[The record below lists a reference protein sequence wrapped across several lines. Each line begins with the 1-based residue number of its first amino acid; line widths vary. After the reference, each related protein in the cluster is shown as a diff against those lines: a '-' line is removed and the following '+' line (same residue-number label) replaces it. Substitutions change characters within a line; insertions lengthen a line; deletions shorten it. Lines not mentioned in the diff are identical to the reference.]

1 MYAVV
6 EAAGEQIRVAAGD
19 TVRLEKMNG
28 TTGSEIM
35 MDKVLMISNEGKN
48 IWGKP
53 YIAGAGVKAEVIG
66 TGKADKVM
74 VLRSQSKKVHNRTVG
89 HRQQFITLKI
99 KEIIGG

>member
-6 EAAGEQIRVAAGD
+6 EAAGEQIKVSAGD
-19 TVRLEKMNG
+19 TVRLEKMSGILN
-28 TTGSEIM
+28 SEIV
-35 MDKVLMISNEGKN
+35 MDKVLMIYTEGKN

-53 YIAGAGVKAEVIG
+53 YVSGASVKAEVVG
-66 TGKADKVM
+66 EGKADKVM

-89 HRQQFITLKI
+89 HRQHFITLKI